1 MIDTGILVT
10 GLIGILTTIVG
21 SWASWFFARKKYNSE
36 VDNNLIENMQ
46 ESLNFYK
53 QLSDDNRSRLEEVLK
68 RNAELQERNKN
79 IEEEINQ
86 LRNQMF
92 NMMSQICLDLTC
104 KIRQNELY
112 QRKKTIKNEKD

>member
-68 RNAELQERNKN
+68 RNAQLQERNKK

>member
-68 RNAELQERNKN
+68 RNAELQERNKK

>member
-21 SWASWFFARKKYNSE
+21 SWTSWFFARKKYNSE

-68 RNAELQERNKN
+68 RNAELQERNKK

>member
-53 QLSDDNRSRLEEVLK
+53 QLSDDNRARLEEVLK
-68 RNAELQERNKN
+68 RNAELQEKNKK
-79 IEEEINQ
+79 IEDEINQ

>member
-21 SWASWFFARKKYNSE
+21 SWASWFFARRKYNSE

-46 ESLNFYK
+46 ESLDFYK
-53 QLSDDNRSRLEEVLK
+53 QLSDDNRARLEEVLK
-68 RNAELQERNKN
+68 RNAELQEKNKK

>member
-10 GLIGILTTIVG
+10 GLIGVFTTMVG
-21 SWASWFFARKKYNSE
+21 SWASWFFARRKYNSE

-53 QLSDDNRSRLEEVLK
+53 QLSDDNRARLEEVLK
-68 RNAELQERNKN
+68 RNAELQEKN
-79 IEEEINQ
+79 MKIEDEINQ

-104 KIRQNELY
+104 KLRQNDLY
-112 QRKKTIKNEKD
+112 KRKNSIKNEKD

>member
-21 SWASWFFARKKYNSE
+21 SWASWFFARRKYNSE

-68 RNAELQERNKN
+68 RNAELQERNKK

>member
-68 RNAELQERNKN
+68 RNAELQERNKK
-79 IEEEINQ
+79 IEDEINQ